1 MARLASLW
9 RNLVRRRRVERDLEE
24 ELRATFELLVEEK
37 VRAGLQ
43 LDDARRA
50 ARLELGSLE
59 SLKDEVRDARA
70 GAFVDTLLQDVRY
83 ALRLFRRAPGFT
95 VVAVVTLALGI
106 GANTAMFSVVD
117 AVLLRPLP
125 YDEPGRVA
133 QVFEA
138 AAPGQRNYV
147 SVGVFSDW
155 VRHNSTFEALAA
167 VGNAELNLTDGGEP
181 ERISGL
187 RMSPSGL
194 LVLRARPVLGRT
206 FAPDEDQP
214 GKSTVI
220 VLTHALWRRRFGG
233 DPGVVGRSVRLNGES
248 HTVIGV
254 LPPSFLP
261 WEEREFVVPMVFKP
275 EQLENR
281 GGHWIR
287 VLGRL
292 RPGVSLAR
300 AGEDLLA
307 VSRPYRELYPKWKKD
322 WGVTVVPMHEQLT
335 ADVKP
340 MLMVLLGAV
349 ALVLL
354 IACANVANLLLARAS
369 ARQKEIAIRLAIGAS
384 RGRVVRQLLAESL
397 LLALIGA
404 AGGLALAFAATA
416 AIRQAG
422 VPNLARTHEIAVD
435 WRVLGFAIV
444 VSLVT
449 GLVFGLAP
457 ALQASR
463 PDLNGA
469 LVDGG
474 RASTGGRNRTRHSL
488 IVSEVA
494 LALVLLAGAGLLVN
508 SFARLLNVNPGFE
521 PRRALA
527 LQVSL
532 SERKYPD
539 AEQQTRVTERMPRA
553 HPLAA
558 RNRRRR
564 GHDDASVDLAAG
576 HADHDPGPAGAT
588 RRELLVRL
596 RLRRSRVLPCAGDTA
611 FPGPPVR
618 RARHGGRG
626 ARRPR
631 ERDLRS
637 HAFPGDQWQIVGVVG
652 DIRLR
657 GLADRIRPLIYRPLA
672 FARFT
677 NRTLVVRTAGA
688 PRALVEPIRRAILA
702 EDPEQPIANAR
713 SIEEVIA
720 ASVAQRRLVLVVL
733 ALFAASAMLLAA
745 VGLYGVIAYA
755 VSQRTR
761 EIGVRMA
768 VGASGREVLALF
780 LRQGLRLTGLGI
792 ALGLAGAL
800 GLTRLLASQLYG
812 VRATD
817 PATFASVSG
826 VLLLVALVASF
837 LPARRAARVE
847 PMNALR

>member
-1 MARLASLW
+1 
-9 RNLVRRRRVERDLEE
+9 VRRRRVERDLEE

-539 AEQQTRVTERMPRA
+539 AEQQTRVTERMLERIRSLPGI
-553 HPLAA
+553 AA
-558 RNRRRR
+558 
-564 GHDDASVDLAAG
+564 
-576 HADHDPGPAGAT
+576 AGAT
-588 RRELLVRL
+588 MTLPLTWPPDTLITIPGRQGPHDGSYSCDFDFVAPGYFHALGIPLFRGRL
-596 RLRRSRVLPCAGDTA
+596 FDERDTA
-611 FPGPPVR
+611 
-618 RARHGGRG
+618 AG
-626 ARRPR
+626 AR
-631 ERDLRS
+631 
-637 HAFPGDQWQIVGVVG
+637 
-652 DIRLR
+652 
-657 GLADRIRPLIYRPLA
+657 
-672 FARFT
+672 
-677 NRTLVVRTAGA
+677 
-688 PRALVEPIRRAILA
+688 
-702 EDPEQPIANAR
+702 
-713 SIEEVIA
+713 
-720 ASVAQRRLVLVVL
+720 
-733 ALFAASAMLLAA
+733 
-745 VGLYGVIAYA
+745 
-755 VSQRTR
+755 
-761 EIGVRMA
+761 
-768 VGASGREVLALF
+768 
-780 LRQGLRLTGLGI
+780 
-792 ALGLAGAL
+792 
-800 GLTRLLASQLYG
+800 
-812 VRATD
+812 
-817 PATFASVSG
+817 
-826 VLLLVALVASF
+826 VALVNETFVHTHFPATSGRSWVWSATSACEGWPTGSGRSSTGHSPSLASRTGRWWCER
-837 LPARRAARVE
+837 PARRARSSSPSAGRSS
-847 PMNALR
+847 PRTPSSRSRTRGASRRSSPLRSRSAVWC